1 MNTKQL
7 QYFLATAEQGS
18 ITGAARKLGV
28 AQPAVSLQLANLEHE
43 LKIKLFERDFRG
55 VELNNSGQ
63 LFEKRARIILTH
75 MEEAKAE
82 LIGDMGEY
90 KGEVVV
96 GLSSSCC
103 NVLSIQLLTEL
114 EHRFPNI
121 ELNFKIGQSHIVE
134 EWLANDKIDIAL
146 TYDAPT
152 VTTSERAMM
161 LLQEDLYLY
170 ISHYPKNP
178 AYSELT
184 VYSSIPFTDLKHYD
198 IFMPSPQD
206 ALYILLNNE
215 AAKNNITLKP
225 KAEFGQLMTTLHYVT
240 VGFGLVILPSSG
252 AYHLENSNLI
262 RTINII
268 QPKLQR
274 PVYLQMA
281 TNHSGNKAIDV
292 VYELIR
298 EVTANVHAQGH
309 WRGNL
314 IDKKYSHTLN
324 TQVENLEHEE
334 VLTN

>member
-7 QYFLATAEQGS
+7 QYFLATADQGS

-28 AQPAVSLQLANLEHE
+28 AQPAISLQLANLEHE
-43 LKIKLFERDFRG
+43 LKIKLFERGFKG

-63 LFEKRARIILTH
+63 LFEKRARLILTH

-82 LIGDMGEY
+82 LIGDMDEY
-90 KGEVVV
+90 KGEVIV

-103 NVLSIQLLTEL
+103 NVLSIELLTEL
-114 EHRFPNI
+114 ENRFPNI
-121 ELNFKIGQSHIVE
+121 KISFKIGQSHLVKT
-134 EWLANDKIDIAL
+134 WLANDKVDIAL
-146 TYDAPT
+146 TYDAPAA
-152 VTTSERAMM
+152 TTSERTVM

-170 ISHYPKNP
+170 LSHHPKNP
-178 AYSELT
+178 AHNVLT
-184 VYSSIPFTDLKHYD
+184 MYNSILFTDLKHYD

-262 RTINII
+262 RTMNII

-281 TNHSGNKAIDV
+281 TNRSGSKANDA

-314 IDKKYSHTLN
+314 IDKKYSHILN
-324 TQVENLEHEE
+324 TQIDNLENEAL
-334 VLTN
+334 LTN

>member
-7 QYFLATAEQGS
+7 QYFLATVNQGS
-18 ITGAARKLGV
+18 ITGAARELGV

-43 LKIKLFERDFRG
+43 LKTKLFERDFRG
-55 VELNNSGQ
+55 VELNNSGR
-63 LFEKRARIILTH
+63 LFEKRARTILTH
-75 MEEAKAE
+75 MKDAKAE
-82 LIGDMGEY
+82 LIGSMDEY
-90 KGEVVV
+90 KGEVIV

-121 ELNFKIGQSHIVE
+121 ELNFKIGQSHLVKK
-134 EWLANDKIDIAL
+134 WLANDKIDIAL
-146 TYDAPT
+146 TYDAPA
-152 VTTSERAMM
+152 VTTNERTIM

-170 ISHYPKNP
+170 MSHHPKNP
-178 AYSELT
+178 AYSELAM
-184 VYSSIPFTDLKHYD
+184 YSSIPFTDLQHYD
-198 IFMPSPQD
+198 IFMPSQQD
-206 ALYILLNNE
+206 ALYILLNSE
-215 AAKNNITLKP
+215 ANKNNITLKP

-240 VGFGLVILPSSG
+240 IGFGLVILPSSA

-274 PVYLQMA
+274 PVYLQMT
-281 TNHSGNKAIDV
+281 TNQPRNKANDA

-298 EVTANVHAQGH
+298 EVTANVHTQGH

-314 IDKKYSHTLN
+314 TDEKYAHTLN
-324 TQVENLEHEE
+324 TQVENLRYDEA
-334 VLTN
+334 LAN